1 MSDALRFALD
11 GELTIYRA
19 AELRE
24 ALMAALPAPPASI
37 VIDLAEVSEI
47 DSSGVQLLVATQR
60 AAIAAGVALA
70 FSDASPA
77 VRDVLGLFNLS
88 TALGVP
94 A

>member
-1 MSDALRFALD
+1 MSDAIRFALD

-24 ALMAALPAPPASI
+24 ALIAALPAAPASM

-47 DSSGVQLLVATQR
+47 DSAGVQLLMATQR
-60 AAIAAGVALA
+60 AAAAIGVPLA

-77 VRDVLGLFNLS
+77 VCEVLGLFNLS
-88 TALGVP
+88 TALEVP